1 MRLLI
6 LGGTVFLGR
15 HAVDA
20 ALARGHQV
28 TLFNRG
34 RHAGLFPDVEQLRGD
49 RDGGLDPLHGR
60 QWDAVLDTSGYLPRI
75 VRAGAELL
83 AGSVAHYTFVS
94 SISVFRD
101 FATPNQDED
110 APLGALADPTT
121 ETVDGATYGPLKVLC
136 EQAVQSAFPARSLIV
151 RPGLIVGP
159 HDPRTASPTGPGAS
173 PGGPPATPCRCR
185 AMSWPPA
192 TPPLRSSSS
201 MRATSPAGWC
211 A

>member
-20 ALARGHQV
+20 ALGRGHQL

-34 RHAGLFPDVEQLRGD
+34 RHSEVVPRVEQLQGD
-49 RDGGLDPLHGR
+49 RDGGLDPLRGR

-94 SISVFRD
+94 SVSVFRD
-101 FATPNQDED
+101 FSTPD
-110 APLGALADPTT
+110 
-121 ETVDGATYGPLKVLC
+121 
-136 EQAVQSAFPARSLIV
+136 
-151 RPGLIVGP
+151 
-159 HDPRTASPTGPGAS
+159 HD
-173 PGGPPATPCRCR
+173 
-185 AMSWPPA
+185 
-192 TPPLRSSSS
+192 
-201 MRATSPAGWC
+201 
-211 A
+211 